1 MEEYEKALERLKS
14 EGHSSEAIQDLVL
27 MTQVLNDT
35 LLELEEFNDDESKQ
49 HSADC
54 FNLLQKVINNITK

>member
-1 MEEYEKALERLKS
+1 MKQFSNE
-14 EGHSSEAIQDLVL
+14 DLVL

-35 LLELEEFNDDESKQ
+35 LLELEEFNDDESKR